1 MRHHVHARKIGRS
14 PSHRIA
20 MYRNLV
26 TSLLEHERIE
36 TTEVKAKEVRRLAE
50 RMISLGKRGDLHAR
64 RRALRVIRRRE
75 VAAKV
80 FDELAQRYANRA
92 GGYTRVLKTRNR
104 VGDGAA
110 MSVVEL
116 VDSDA
121 LMARARATSASSD

>member
-80 FDELAQRYANRA
+80 FDELAQRYENRA

-116 VDSDA
+116 VDSA
-121 LMARARATSASSD
+121 PPTARARATPASSD

>member
-14 PSHRIA
+14 PSHRVA

-36 TTEVKAKEVRRLAE
+36 TTDTKAKEVRRLAE
-50 RMISLGKRGDLHAR
+50 RMITLGKRGDLHAR

-80 FDELAQRYANRA
+80 FDELAKRYEKRE
-92 GGYTRVLKTRNR
+92 GGYTRVRKTRRR

-116 VDSDA
+116 VDSA
-121 LMARARATSASSD
+121 EAVAATSGNTD

>member
-14 PSHRIA
+14 PTPRIA

-36 TTEVKAKEVRRLAE
+36 TTDIKAKEVRRLAE
-50 RMISLGKRGDLHAR
+50 RMITLGKRGDLHAR

-80 FDELAQRYANRA
+80 FDELAKRYEKRE
-92 GGYTRVLKTRNR
+92 GGYTRVLKTRQR

-116 VDSDA
+116 VDSA
-121 LMARARATSASSD
+121 EAMAATSESAD

>member
-36 TTEVKAKEVRRLAE
+36 TTDTKAKEVRRLAE
-50 RMISLGKRGDLHAR
+50 RMITLGKRGDLHAR

-80 FDELAQRYANRA
+80 FDELAKRYEKRA
-92 GGYTRVLKTRNR
+92 GGYTRVLKTRRR

-116 VDSDA
+116 VDSA
-121 LMARARATSASSD
+121 EAMAASSGSGD

>member
-14 PSHRIA
+14 PSHRVA

-36 TTEVKAKEVRRLAE
+36 TTVVKAKEVRRLAE
-50 RMISLGKRGDLHAR
+50 RMITLGKRGDLHAR
-64 RRALRVIRRRE
+64 RRALRVIRSRDVTE
-75 VAAKV
+75 KV
-80 FDELAQRYANRA
+80 FDELAQRYEKRA

-116 VDSDA
+116 VDSEPA
-121 LMARARATSASSD
+121 PVRVSSTSADSD

>member
-36 TTEVKAKEVRRLAE
+36 TTDIKAKEVRRLAE
-50 RMISLGKRGDLHAR
+50 RMITRGKRGDLQAR

-80 FDELAQRYANRA
+80 FDELAKRYEKRE
-92 GGYTRVLKTRNR
+92 GGYTRVLKTRQR

-116 VDSDA
+116 VDSA
-121 LMARARATSASSD
+121 EAMAATSESAD